1 MKILADTDNRQLFI
15 FESRYIGR
23 QI

>member
-1 MKILADTDNRQLFI
+1 MKILADTDNQQLFI